1 MSDTYM
7 SLRADGAG
15 RYEEKRSVFL
25 AFARPIRTEE
35 EAVGF
40 LREIRKQYPD
50 ARHHVYAYVL
60 REGNKTR
67 YSDDG
72 EPSGTGGLPVL
83 ELLRKSGITDAVAVV
98 VRYFGGVL
106 LGTGGLVRAYTAA
119 AKAAIEEAAPCIY
132 RSADALRLQVS
143 YADHRRIESLLAHYV
158 VSDISYGNDVRLTVL
173 VETEKTAGLTAALA
187 TQTGGRCAV
196 EAIEK
201 TFLCE
206 KA

>member
-1 MSDTYM
+1 MPDTYT

-35 EAVGF
+35 DAVSY
-40 LREIRKQYPD
+40 LREIRKRYPD

-83 ELLRKSGITDAVAVV
+83 ELLRKSGITDAVAIV

-119 AKAAIEEAAPCIY
+119 AKAAIEEATPCIY

-143 YADHRRIESLLAHYV
+143 YADHRKIESLLSHYV
-158 VSDISYGNDVRLTVL
+158 VSDITYGNDVKLTVL
-173 VETEKTAGLTAALA
+173 VEAEKTTGLMAALA

-196 EAIEK
+196 EVMEK